1 MKFLRKN
8 IYKKSKEKGAVSIEM
23 LIVMLPCIFVMFL
36 FFNLVMILGNSM
48 LTQAV
53 VNRAG
58 QQVAALGCVPTGLTN
73 KMRQDSRLFG
83 ITNQQITFVS
93 AANWDG
99 SRSKYIDANGNP
111 TTNTQT
117 VPSCA
122 NASGAR
128 VRSRNFIYTQLR
140 FTQKLAFAPGISSPT
155 IDANSLTLSTTYER

>member
-1 MKFLRKN
+1 MKFLRKH
-8 IYKKSKEKGAVSIEM
+8 IHKKAKEKGAVSIEM
-23 LIVMLPCIFVMFL
+23 LIVMVPCIFVMFL

-48 LTQAV
+48 LSQAV

-58 QQVAALGCVPTGLTN
+58 QQVAALGCVPEGLTA
-73 KMRQDSRLFG
+73 KMRQDSKLFG

-99 SRSKYIDANGNP
+99 NRNKYIDSNGNP
-111 TTNTQT
+111 TTNMQT
-117 VPSCA
+117 VPSCTDGT
-122 NASGAR
+122 GAR

-140 FTQKLAFAPGISSPT
+140 FTQKLAFAPGFGSPT